1 MNNLTLERVRN
12 NLSSFGLKG
21 ILTVLDER
29 IEQSQKE
36 SPSYTEF
43 LDNLLE
49 EELSSRQSRRTQT
62 LLKFAGGNVLKYLEK
77 ENGVR
82 YPIGIKEVNK
92 GKIP

>member
-36 SPSYTEF
+36 SLSYTEF

-62 LLKFAGGNVLKYLEK
+62 LLKFAGFPFSKTLAEFDFSILYYPGEFGEKLKE
-77 ENGVR
+77 G
-82 YPIGIKEVNK
+82 
-92 GKIP
+92 